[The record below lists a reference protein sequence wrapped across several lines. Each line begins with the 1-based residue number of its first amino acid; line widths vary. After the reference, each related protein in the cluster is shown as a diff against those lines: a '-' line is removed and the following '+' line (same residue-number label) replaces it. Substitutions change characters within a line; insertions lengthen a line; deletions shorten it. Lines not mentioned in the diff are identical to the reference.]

1 MSLVKRILVQKK
13 VNFDVEAQAI
23 GHDLKQTLHV
33 NTLEKVSIINVYD
46 MEGVN
51 ANKLAEIK
59 ALILSEPNVD
69 NVTETTFKL
78 PENSRAF
85 RIELLPGQYDQR
97 ADSAAQC
104 IEIVTLEN
112 RPEIVTS
119 RIIVLEGII
128 SDAEF
133 ERIKTYLINPVESR
147 EVPLTRPETVKMKT
161 QEPQPVKTV
170 ENFIEMS
177 FEEIVVFKSTMGF
190 AMTVADV
197 AFIQNYFRETE
208 HRNPTITELRVIDT
222 YWSDH
227 CRHTTFLTEIESVE
241 FEEGAFAPVLNK
253 AYKAYLEARK
263 VVYEDR
269 KRDITL
275 MDLATINMKT
285 LRKVG
290 GLEDLDVSDEIN
302 ACSIEVDVKID
313 DKKEPWLLMFKN
325 ETHNH
330 PTEIEPFGGAA
341 TCLGGAIRDPL
352 SGRSYVYHSMRVTGA
367 ADPTVPFEATLEGKL
382 PQKIITQK
390 AAAGFSA
397 YGNQIGLATGMVSEV
412 YDDGFLAKRMEVGA
426 VVGAVPKANV
436 VREKPV
442 EGDII
447 LLVGGRTGRD
457 GIGGATGSSK
467 EHDEE
472 SLLTCGAEV
481 QKGNPPVERKIQR
494 LFRNPKLS
502 RLIKRCNDFGA
513 GGVSVA
519 IGELAD
525 SLRINLDAVKKK
537 YDGLDGTEL
546 AISESQERMAVV
558 VSPENVETFIIY
570 CDHENLE
577 VSEVAKV
584 TDDGRLVMTWS
595 GQEVLNLSRAFLD
608 TNGVKGKTSV
618 IVSAPSDETFFN
630 ANRADLSHKT
640 VELKNKWIETVK
652 DLNNCSQKGLVERF
666 DNTIGAGTVLMPFG
680 GRTYNTPIQ
689 TMVAK
694 FPVLSGETDT
704 VSMMAHGYDPRIGK
718 WSPFHGGIYSVVDSI
733 AKLVASGGAYEKV
746 RLSLQEYFEKLG
758 NDPVKWGKPFSALL
772 GASYAQSQMGTA
784 AIGGKD
790 SMSGTF
796 KDINVP
802 PTLISFAVNTA
813 EGCEIISPELKSGG
827 NAIGYFYAERDATE
841 IVDFSNLKKAYSE
854 IHKAILEG
862 QIISAYAVGKGGIA
876 LALTKMAFGNEI
888 GFTLETD
895 LDLFEE
901 AYGSIVFEIKEGTV
915 LSGLSFA
922 KIIGKT
928 TETPT
933 ITVNEVALELDRL
946 MAEWE
951 RPLEA
956 IFPKIHEDQGNCET
970 ITCLERSIYVPKAQF
985 SKPRVLVP
993 AFPGTNCEWDTQ
1005 RAFEKA
1011 GAVAD
1016 PFLFRNLTPEA
1027 TMASI
1032 DELVEKINK
1041 SQMLA
1046 IPGGFSAG
1054 DEPEGSGKFIASV
1067 FRNPKVAEALMK
1079 LLNERDGLVIGIC
1092 NGFQALVKLGLLPY
1106 GEIRTLDENAPTL
1119 TFNKIGRHVARMAH
1133 VRVSSVKS
1141 PWFANVEA
1149 GDVFETA
1156 FSHGEGRF
1164 YADEKTLETLKQNGQ
1179 IATQYVDSKHQ
1190 ATYDG
1195 NFNINGSV
1203 MAIEGITSADGRI
1216 LGKMGHVERVG
1227 KHLYK
1232 NIYGQS
1238 DLKIFEAGVNYF
1250 KL

>member
-13 VNFDVEAQAI
+13 MGFDVEAHEI
-23 GHDLKQTLHV
+23 LHDLKQTLHIS
-33 NTLEKVSIINVYD
+33 TLEKVSVINVYD

-51 ANKLAEIK
+51 ENKLDEIK

-69 NVTETTFKL
+69 YVTETEIQL
-78 PENSRAF
+78 PQNSRAF

-119 RIIVLEGII
+119 RIIVLEGAIT
-128 SDAEF
+128 DEAF
-133 ERIKTYLINPVESR
+133 ETIKTYLINPVESR
-147 EVPLTRPETVKMKT
+147 EVPLEMPETVKMVT
-161 QEPQPVKTV
+161 QKPEKVKSV
-170 ENFIEMS
+170 ENFIQMS
-177 FEEIVVFKSTMGF
+177 PAEIVTFKSEMGF
-190 AMTVADV
+190 AMTAEDV
-197 AFIQNYFRETE
+197 AFIQKYFKETE

-227 CRHTTFLTEIESVE
+227 CRHTTFSTEIEAVE
-241 FEEGAFAPVLNK
+241 FEESQFTPILNK
-253 AYKAYLEARK
+253 AYQGYLEARK
-263 VVYEDR
+263 VVYADR
-269 KRDITL
+269 HRDLTL

-285 LRKVG
+285 LRKEG

-313 DKKEPWLLMFKN
+313 GKKEPWLLMFKN

-397 YGNQIGLATGMVSEV
+397 YGNQIGLATGHVSEV

-426 VVGAVPKANV
+426 VVGAAPKENI

-442 EGDII
+442 EGDAI

-502 RLIKRCNDFGA
+502 KLIKKCNDFGA

-525 SLRINLDAVKKK
+525 SLQINLDAVKKK
-537 YDGLDGTEL
+537 YEGLDGTEL

-558 VSPENVETFIIY
+558 ISPENVELFKTF

-584 TDDGRLVMTWS
+584 TDDGRLIMTWN

-608 TNGVKGKTSV
+608 TNGVKGRTAVK
-618 IVSAPSDETFFN
+618 VSAPSTETFFN
-630 ANRADLSHKT
+630 QDKQNANSETIDLKT
-640 VELKNKWIETVK
+640 KWLETVK

-680 GRTYNTPIQ
+680 GKTYNTPTQ

-694 FPVLSGETDT
+694 FPVLTGETDT
-704 VSMMAHGYDPRIGK
+704 VSMMAYGYDPQIGK
-718 WSPFHGGIYSVVDSI
+718 WSPFHGGLYSVVDSV
-733 AKLVASGGAYEKV
+733 AKLVATGGAYEKV

-772 GASYAQSQMGTA
+772 GASYAQTQLGTA

-813 EGCEIISPELKSGG
+813 EGSEIISPEFKASG
-827 NAIGYFYAERDATE
+827 NAIGYFYAERDDSE
-841 IVDFSNLKKAYSE
+841 IIDFENLKKAYSE
-854 IHKAILEG
+854 IHRAIVEG

-888 GFTLETD
+888 GFTLETEF
-895 LDLFEE
+895 DLFEA
-901 AYGSIVFEIKEGTV
+901 AYGSLVFEIKSGTD
-915 LSGLSFA
+915 LNTLSFA

-928 TETPT
+928 SDAPK
-933 ITVNEVALELDRL
+933 ISVNKEELALETLVNSWK
-946 MAEWE
+946 E
-951 RPLEA
+951 PLEG
-956 IFPKIHEDQGNCET
+956 IFPQIHEAHGTCET
-970 ITCLERSIYVPKAQF
+970 ITCLDRSIYVPKTQF
-985 SKPRVLVP
+985 AKPRVLVP

-1011 GAVAD
+1011 GAVAE

-1041 SQMLA
+1041 SQILA

-1067 FRNPKVAEALMK
+1067 FRNPRVAEALMK

-1106 GEIRTLDENAPTL
+1106 GEIQTLDENSPTL
-1119 TFNKIGRHVARMAH
+1119 TFNKIGRHVARIAH

-1149 GDVFETA
+1149 GEVFETA

-1164 YADEKTLETLKQNGQ
+1164 YADEKTLESLKQNGQ

-1195 NFNINGSV
+1195 QFNINGSV
-1203 MAIEGITSADGRI
+1203 MAIEGITSKNGRI

-1232 NIYGQS
+1232 NIYGAS
-1238 DLKIFEAGVNYF
+1238 DMKIFEAGVNYF